1 MTGKF
6 LITLIWLILVSVP
19 THAWPLVCND
29 PPENSAMCD
38 GRSFHKCC
46 NLIGSARGCV
56 PYSPGC
62 PANFSTLQC
71 CVIATS
77 HGVEIPTPAEWTCYF
92 GECAGG
98 ETCTMAVSLSENGD
112 VQCLSSNGFDCDVT
126 CCKGGD
132 ISNCNL
138 NNNVYLLECGAMH
151 AVLNNGTTGYLV
163 DHWCNSACIELFQ
176 GAPDENSC
184 NPYSTNNTPTIS
196 NVSDYATGLN
206 SSHVGDNTIT
216 PSDDDDDEECKIKKR
231 FWNYDYDTT
240 PPEVVSACKALWHP
254 GSVPKRVDS
263 GVGGMIKC
271 RKYSYEVGNG
281 EWESPRPAVCELIE
295 AAALSAFNLAL
306 TPGCALWFWCLSNP
320 ADGWIVESQQ
330 FFVL

>member
-1 MTGKF
+1 
-6 LITLIWLILVSVP
+6 
-19 THAWPLVCND
+19 
-29 PPENSAMCD
+29 
-38 GRSFHKCC
+38 
-46 NLIGSARGCV
+46 
-56 PYSPGC
+56 
-62 PANFSTLQC
+62 
-71 CVIATS
+71 
-77 HGVEIPTPAEWTCYF
+77 
-92 GECAGG
+92 
-98 ETCTMAVSLSENGD
+98 MAVSLSENGD

-216 PSDDDDDEECKIKKR
+216 PSDDDDDEECKIKKNIL
-231 FWNYDYDTT
+231 NYDYDTT

-254 GSVPKRVDS
+254 GSVPK
-263 GVGGMIKC
+263 
-271 RKYSYEVGNG
+271 
-281 EWESPRPAVCELIE
+281 
-295 AAALSAFNLAL
+295 
-306 TPGCALWFWCLSNP
+306 
-320 ADGWIVESQQ
+320 
-330 FFVL
+330 